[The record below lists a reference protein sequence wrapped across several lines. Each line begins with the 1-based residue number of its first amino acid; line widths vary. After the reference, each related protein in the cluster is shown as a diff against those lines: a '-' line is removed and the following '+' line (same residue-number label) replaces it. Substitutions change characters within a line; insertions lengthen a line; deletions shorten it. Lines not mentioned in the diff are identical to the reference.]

1 MKLKFWVTQPV
12 FHIYNLQYW
21 LNPPGLISTEPPSA
35 NKYLNLINNKLFQVD
50 ADEEVLPEVQLK
62 KICNF
67 IGDYYIINQAAHYAP
82 SVTDI
87 LSYLQSSNHPAFINI
102 YQEPHLL
109 FEKGGPTD
117 KMEEEIISVISARC
131 LNLSFI
137 KKGKLTKAFPLY
149 YIDNLCVKPA
159 YRKKGIAPEVIQTL
173 HYTISRR
180 NKAVNT
186 YMFKREGQMNA
197 IVPLVY
203 YETHCF
209 DISYFNETN
218 LKTVLNPV
226 MNCIEITV
234 NQLNLLIGFIK
245 EQMKYFECVILPDV
259 SNLMHLIKLE
269 KILIYGVLFQG
280 ELIAVYVF
288 RAIELYYDNK
298 KTVECIAILS
308 IKNITQIKKNIKN
321 NIKNINKT
329 EIMVAGFNMS
339 LLRIKARLKI
349 DMILIEETAHSAAVL
364 KAFYDNPYIKFQFK
378 TPTAFFLY
386 NYACYSIKNT
396 KTLLIY

>member
-1 MKLKFWVTQPV
+1 MKLKFWITQPV

-21 LNPPGLISTEPPSA
+21 LKPPGLISTEPPAA

-50 ADEEVLPEVQLK
+50 ENLSDVLSDVQLK

-67 IGDYYIINQAAHYAP
+67 IADYYIIHQAARYTP
-82 SVTDI
+82 SVEDI
-87 LSYLQSSNHPAFINI
+87 FSYLQSANQPAFINL
-102 YQEPHLL
+102 YQEPQLL

-137 KKGKLTKAFPLY
+137 KKGKITKAFPLY
-149 YIDNLCVKPA
+149 YIDNLCVKPE

-173 HYTISRR
+173 HYNISRR

-186 YMFKREGQMNA
+186 YMFKREGQLNA
-197 IVPLVY
+197 IVPLVCY
-203 YETHCF
+203 DTHCF
-209 DISYFNETN
+209 DITYFNETN
-218 LKTVLNPV
+218 LKTILNPA
-226 MNCIEITV
+226 MNCIELTV
-234 NQLNLLIGFIK
+234 NQLNLLIAFIK
-245 EQMKYFECVILPDV
+245 EQMQNFECVILPDV

-269 KILIYGVLFQG
+269 KLLMYGVLFQG

-288 RAIELYYDNK
+288 RALELYYENK

-308 IKNITQIKKNIKN
+308 IKNINQMKNITQM
-321 NIKNINKT
+321 KNINKT
-329 EIMVAGFNMS
+329 EVMVAGFNMS

-364 KAFYDNPYIKFQFK
+364 KAFYSNPHIKFQFK

>member
-1 MKLKFWVTQPV
+1 MRT
-12 FHIYNLQYW
+12 
-21 LNPPGLISTEPPSA
+21 LI
-35 NKYLNLINNKLFQVD
+35 V
-50 ADEEVLPEVQLK
+50 
-62 KICNF
+62 
-67 IGDYYIINQAAHYAP
+67 
-82 SVTDI
+82 
-87 LSYLQSSNHPAFINI
+87 AFINL
-102 YQEPHLL
+102 YQEPQLL

-137 KKGKLTKAFPLY
+137 KKGKITKAFPLY
-149 YIDNLCVKPA
+149 YIDNLCVKPE

-173 HYTISRR
+173 HYNISRR

-186 YMFKREGQMNA
+186 YMFKREGQLNA
-197 IVPLVY
+197 IVPLVCY
-203 YETHCF
+203 DTHCF
-209 DISYFNETN
+209 DITYFNETN
-218 LKTVLNPV
+218 LKTILNPA
-226 MNCIEITV
+226 MNCIELTV
-234 NQLNLLIGFIK
+234 NQLNLLIAFIK
-245 EQMKYFECVILPDV
+245 EQMQNFECVILPDV

-269 KILIYGVLFQG
+269 KLLMYGVLFQG

-288 RAIELYYDNK
+288 RALELYYENK

-308 IKNITQIKKNIKN
+308 IKNINQMKNITQM
-321 NIKNINKT
+321 KNINKT
-329 EIMVAGFNMS
+329 EVMVAGFNMS

-364 KAFYDNPYIKFQFK
+364 KAFYSNPHIKFQFK